1 MRADRRVVL
10 ACIFIAVAMAVILFT
25 FNRAP
30 VPAP

>member
-1 MRADRRVVL
+1 MRSDRRLVL
-10 ACIFIAVAMAVILFT
+10 VCIFIAVTMAIVLFT